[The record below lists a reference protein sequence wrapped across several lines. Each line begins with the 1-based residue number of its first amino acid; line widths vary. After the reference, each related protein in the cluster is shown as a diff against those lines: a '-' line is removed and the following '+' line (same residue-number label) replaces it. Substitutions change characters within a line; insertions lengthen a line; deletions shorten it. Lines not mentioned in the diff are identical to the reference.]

1 MTSFTRPFLAERH
14 MRAGH
19 ETNFTEWVGFWFFF
33 PHVFT
38 QDVWN
43 LSRDFAQVELCY
55 WHCWL
60 AVDCNC
66 FSSLEESTLSCK
78 FVVIVGV
85 VRFNCTANLR
95 VPESIFTSF
104 FNNEHFTLPGFSTGK
119 ILLRMCSRSFKPCP
133 LCLPDLSG

>member
-1 MTSFTRPFLAERH
+1 MTSFTRLFLAERH

-19 ETNFTEWVGFWFFF
+19 ETNFTEWSFWFSFL
-33 PHVFT
+33 HVFT

-66 FSSLEESTLSCK
+66 FSSSEESTLSCE
-78 FVVIVGV
+78 FVVNVGV
-85 VRFNCTANLR
+85 VRPCEF
-95 VPESIFTSF
+95 VVSV
-104 FNNEHFTLPGFSTGK
+104 GVV
-119 ILLRMCSRSFKPCP
+119 RSCD
-133 LCLPDLSG
+133 C

>member
-66 FSSLEESTLSCK
+66 FSSSEESTLSCE
-78 FVVIVGV
+78 FVSEGVAGHVTVSVGV
-85 VRFNCTANLR
+85 VRPCEF
-95 VPESIFTSF
+95 VVSV
-104 FNNEHFTLPGFSTGK
+104 GVV
-119 ILLRMCSRSFKPCP
+119 RSCE
-133 LCLPDLSG
+133 C